1 MGYREGM
8 ITLIA
13 IVSIFLV
20 LLVAVFLLRSN
31 HEMLNCEI
39 NICFN
44 EMKAKEIGNR

>member
-1 MGYREGM
+1 M

-20 LLVAVFLLRSN
+20 LLVAVFLLRNN